1 MYGILPRAV
10 GRRGDSR
17 SMDDGSNRNRPAGG
31 PPRTSRDRDAR
42 EGPRPARPSRPA
54 NGNGQGGGLLS
65 RYSGDDGG
73 QSPRREPSSPRNGSG
88 RSGNGG
94 GQEPS
99 GGGLLSRAR
108 SGGDRELLRG
118 AFTALGGQARRLG
131 ENVRRATGKGRDP
144 KSGDWR
150 ASDFDQHTL
159 DSWDRDERV
168 PFDVPDEPEMGD
180 PRTRPADDRRRP
192 APRDA
197 RPSGGGGRGYDDRA
211 RPRGW
216 DDDEWDAGWET
227 GTWDTGWA
235 TGFGPS
241 LDYGRASGEDD
252 DSGFWSP
259 GRDEWDDGGRS
270 DPLAESL
277 NTLAR
282 LGAVHA
288 RMGRLARVRLLLRT
302 RPAAAAMLAFFLLGF
317 MLTCCA
323 PMIPLLRLGYD
334 ASDALRRAQ
343 TLQGMLS
350 DQSALLNA
358 TALKNAQ
365 EQVDGITH
373 DLYEINSAMNIVG
386 APLSAVSPTVR
397 NYRLLTRIGFDLTA
411 TASEGIQVAQTILTP
426 LQGGALAADSSV
438 PGLTMDDMNQ
448 AKAVLADAQV
458 RLADAL
464 AANAQLDP
472 SALKGP
478 LSKFSKY
485 LAILPEAPPILA
497 EMQRLLDSAPAL
509 LGIGQNAYYLVVAMD
524 RSELRPAGGFM
535 GNYGILTLTG
545 GRQSK
550 QYPLSLEDT
559 YNLDGDYYKS
569 VYSQAPQGTPCVV
582 GGPQPPNYYWWW
594 PYRQD
599 SGCQFDWGLRDSGL
613 SPDFPTNARNAEQIV
628 LDTPN
633 KLPDNGKTLQGMIA
647 FTPVLIEDLMAIT
660 GPIKVPD
667 YNVTVTPQNLEHYI
681 HYFQLVN
688 NGGGSKPRKGFTHE
702 ISTIMLDDIK
712 RLHGSALKQVF
723 KVAVDALKSKDLQVY
738 FNDPHAEL
746 IMQQL
751 GLASQIASGNGDG
764 FFVVDTNDGGNKA
777 NLYVNEHQTDYVT
790 LLPDGGALHQLQ
802 ISVSY
807 NKTGPVF
814 EGTQEQQDYVD
825 MQRTYLPGDASVL
838 GYSGFVPVNTFGAP
852 GGCPMTWAAEISDT
866 TCSPVYAFTTPV
878 TASDVPGR
886 TMVLGSLFVSCGR
899 SMDPTHAV
907 ETAQDFA
914 DLGRYVGGG
923 LVTVFDFNHGC
934 WYNGPPIARTQ
945 NIYIEWYTPHAFTIG
960 ADGHGTYS
968 ELVEKQ
974 AGSADFATGVG
985 DTLTVYVDTSLL
997 HSKSGFSGNAAI
1009 TSDAQWAAL
1018 IAGKKP
1024 LPQYK
1029 DMKLLENT
1037 LVTFGF

>member
-1 MYGILPRAV
+1 
-10 GRRGDSR
+10 
-17 SMDDGSNRNRPAGG
+17 MDDGSNRNRPAGG
-31 PPRTSRDRDAR
+31 SPRASRDAR
-42 EGPRPARPSRPA
+42 ERPRPAHASRPA

-73 QSPRREPSSPRNGSG
+73 DAARRAPSGPRNGSS

-94 GQEPS
+94 HAPS

-108 SGGDRELLRG
+108 GRGDREMLRD
-118 AFTALGGQARRLG
+118 AFTALGDQARRLG
-131 ENVRRATGKGRDP
+131 ENVRRAAGKVRAP

-150 ASDFDQHTL
+150 ASDFDQRTL
-159 DSWDRDERV
+159 DSWDQDERV
-168 PFDVPDEPEMGD
+168 PFAVPDEPDMGD
-180 PRTRPADDRRRP
+180 PRTRPAADRRRY
-192 APRDA
+192 APSDA
-197 RPSGGGGRGYDDRA
+197 REYGGRGSGGRGA
-211 RPRGW
+211 PRGW

-235 TGFGPS
+235 TGLGPS

-259 GRDEWDDGGRS
+259 VRDDWDDGGRS

-277 NTLAR
+277 STLAR

-288 RMGRLARVRLLLRT
+288 RMGRLARMRLLLRT

-350 DQSALLNA
+350 DQSALLNT

-365 EQVDGITH
+365 AQVDGLTH

-411 TASEGIQVAQTILTP
+411 TASEGLQVAQTILTP
-426 LQGGALAADSSV
+426 LQGGALAADSST

-478 LSKFSKY
+478 LAKFGKY

-550 QYPLSLEDT
+550 QVPLSLEDT
-559 YNLDGDYYKS
+559 YYLDGDYYKW
-569 VYSQAPQGTPCVV
+569 VYSQAPAGTSCVV

-599 SGCQFDWGLRDSGL
+599 YGCQWDWGLRDSGL
-613 SPDFPTNARNAEQIV
+613 SPDFPTNARNAEQVV

-633 KLPDNGKTLQGMIA
+633 AIPNNGKSLQGVIA
-647 FTPVLIEDLMAIT
+647 FTPVLIEDLMAVT
-660 GPIKVPD
+660 GPIAVPD
-667 YNVTVTPQNLEHYI
+667 YGVTVTPKTLEYLI
-681 HYFQLVN
+681 HKFQLT
-688 NGGGSKPRKGFTHE
+688 GGNGSKPRKAFTHE
-702 ISTIMLDDIK
+702 ISTIMLDRIK
-712 RLHGSALKQVF
+712 GLHGSALKQVF
-723 KVAVDALKSKDLQVY
+723 KVAVDAIKSKDLQVY

-746 IMQQL
+746 ILQQL

-764 FFVVDTNDGGNKA
+764 FYVVDTNDGGNKA
-777 NLYVNEHQTDYVT
+777 NLFVNEHQTDYVT
-790 LLPDGGALHQLQ
+790 LLPDGGALHRLQ
-802 ISVSY
+802 ISVTY
-807 NKTGPVF
+807 NKTGFVF
-814 EGTQEQQDYVD
+814 DGTQEQEDYVD
-825 MQRTYLPGDASVL
+825 MQRTYLPGDANIL
-838 GYSGFVPVNTFGAP
+838 GYSGFVPVNAFGAP
-852 GGCPMTWAAEISDT
+852 GGCPYTWAAEISDT
-866 TCSPVYAFTTPV
+866 TCSPVYAFSTPI

-886 TMVLGSLFVSCGR
+886 MMVFGSLFLSCGR
-899 SMDPTHAV
+899 SMDPTHTI
-907 ETAQDFA
+907 ETAQDFRN
-914 DLGRYVGGG
+914 LGAYVGRG
-923 LVTVFDFNHGC
+923 LVTAFDYNNGC
-934 WYNGPPIARTQ
+934 FYNGPPIARTQ

-960 ADGHGTYS
+960 ADGHGTYT

-974 AGSADFATGVG
+974 PGSADFATGVG
-985 DTLTVYVDTSLL
+985 DYLTVYVDTSLL
-997 HSKSGFSGNAAI
+997 HRRSGFTGDATI
-1009 TSDAQWAAL
+1009 TSTAQWAAL

-1024 LPQYK
+1024 LPQYNN
-1029 DMKLLENT
+1029 MKLLENT
-1037 LVTFGF
+1037 VVSFSF